1 MGMERFNKKLHI
13 ARRGVVYSLVLCCLI
28 LLIGGLGFWMLDP
41 GVDTLSDGLWL
52 AFTTAATV
60 GYGDVVP
67 STPASRGFAVV
78 VVLLGLAVLSL
89 ATASLAA
96 IFCGKRRGRRRRP
109 AGARPAARDQFAAR
123 GHPGAARRGAQPGPT
138 GLRPAHFKG
147 APPAPQMKTGVGKQP
162 PCPLRKTRVLICVVS
177 CKLDFLLLCAVYQ
190 PAVEQRNLPGWT
202 KGYH

>member
-28 LLIGGLGFWMLDP
+28 LLIGGVGFWMLDP
-41 GVDTLSDGLWL
+41 HVHTLSEGLWL

-96 IFCGKRRGRRRRP
+96 IFVEKDV
-109 AGARPAARDQFAAR
+109 AEEEDLL
-123 GHPGAARRGAQPGPT
+123 AQDL
-138 GLRPAHFKG
+138 LREINLLREDIRVLRSEVQCLR
-147 APPAPQMKTGVGKQP
+147 APPLQP
-162 PCPLRKTRVLICVVS
+162 
-177 CKLDFLLLCAVYQ
+177 
-190 PAVEQRNLPGWT
+190 
-202 KGYH
+202 